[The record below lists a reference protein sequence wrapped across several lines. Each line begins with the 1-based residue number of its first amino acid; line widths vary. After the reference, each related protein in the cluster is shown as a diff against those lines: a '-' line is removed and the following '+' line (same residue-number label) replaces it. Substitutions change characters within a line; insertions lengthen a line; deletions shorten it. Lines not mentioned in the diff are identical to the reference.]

1 MKAVQAIGFFLIFL
15 GLIGVAIISGFQTTL
30 SSGYAMAFNAYPLS
44 IKTVDQKI
52 SPTLK
57 QILST
62 TPPDKEVR
70 VILKLTAPTAMS
82 VSQQQLVISQLQA
95 YGFKPLA
102 VTNYI
107 SNAIVGTVPAKN
119 IQDVASNPNV
129 DEVLADIVVA
139 QLTADVDPVKILS
152 KSVGQIKANQVW
164 GMGYTGQGVT
174 VIVIDSG
181 IANNH
186 PALMRNGK
194 SLVLEQKSFIGR
206 EVDFTHWHG
215 THVAGIIASQDPT
228 YRGVAP
234 GIKGFVDLIAFNEA
248 GSAYLGWLLS
258 ALDYAYQI
266 ADKYKP
272 VVCTNSWGGP
282 AANTPEYVQ
291 LREAVLK
298 LTKKMPV
305 VFAAGNFGPA
315 SGTITAPGDSDA
327 EDNGK
332 IIEPI
337 TVGAV
342 DSSNNV
348 ASFSSRGPDKWGV
361 DRQEPDVV
369 APGVN
374 IYSTNAPS
382 GFRSASGT
390 SMATP
395 HVTGVVALL
404 LSKNPNLSNQ
414 EVLDILTKTA
424 LDLGAP
430 GFDYDYG
437 FGLVQADSAIQLVQS
452 GISSVVT
459 GEDIFKV
466 GLSVIILVGLSM
478 VAAPEVFERIGGA
491 LHAGRR

>member
-1 MKAVQAIGFFLIFL
+1 MKTVQVIGFFLIFL
-15 GLIGVAIISGFQTTL
+15 GLSGIIVVSNFQETI
-30 SSGYAMAFNAYPLS
+30 SNAYAMAFNAYPLS

-62 TPPDKEVR
+62 APPEKEVR

-139 QLTADVDPVKILS
+139 QLTSDANTVNILS
-152 KSVGQIKANQVW
+152 KSVSQIKANQVW
-164 GMGYTGQGVT
+164 SMGYNGQGVT

-186 PALMRNGK
+186 PDLMRSGK

-234 GIKGFVDLIAFNEA
+234 GINGFVDLIAFNEA
-248 GSAYLGWLLS
+248 GSAYLSWLLS

-298 LTKKMPV
+298 LTEKMPV
-305 VFAAGNFGPA
+305 VFAAGNLGPA
-315 SGTITAPGDSDA
+315 SGTITAPGDADA
-327 EDNGK
+327 EDNGN
-332 IIEPI
+332 IIETI

-348 ASFSSRGPDKWGV
+348 ASFSSRGPDKWGI

-382 GFRSASGT
+382 GFSSASGT

-414 EVLDILTKTA
+414 QVLEILTKTA
-424 LDLGAP
+424 LDLGPP

-437 FGLVQADSAIQLVQS
+437 YGLVQADRAIQMVQ
-452 GISSVVT
+452 GGVNTVVT
-459 GEDIFKV
+459 TDDLAKV
-466 GLSVIILVGLSM
+466 GLSFVVLLGLSM
-478 VAAPEVFERIGGA
+478 VAAPDVFERIGGTS
-491 LHAGRR
+491 HARRR

>member
-1 MKAVQAIGFFLIFL
+1 MKTVRAIGFFLLFL
-15 GLIGVAIISGFQTTL
+15 GLFGLILVSDFQSTIT
-30 SSGYAMAFNAYPLS
+30 SGYAMAFNSYPLS
-44 IKTVDQKI
+44 IKSVDQKI

-57 QILST
+57 QILET
-62 TPPDKEVR
+62 TPPDKGVR
-70 VILKLTAPTAMS
+70 VVLKLSAPTSMS

-95 YGFKPLA
+95 FGFKPLA

-107 SNAIVGTVPAKN
+107 SNSIIGVVPAKN
-119 IQDVASNPNV
+119 IKDIAANPNV

-139 QLTADVDPVKILS
+139 QLTADVKSIDFLS
-152 KSVGQIKANQVW
+152 KSLDQIKVSQAW
-164 GMGYTGQGVT
+164 SMGYKGQGVT

-186 PALMRNGK
+186 PALIRNGHP
-194 SLVLEQKSFIGR
+194 LVIEQKSFIGR

-228 YRGVAP
+228 YRGIAP
-234 GIKGFVDLIAFNEA
+234 EINGFVDLIAFNEA
-248 GSAYLGWLLS
+248 GAAYLSWLLS

-266 ADKYKP
+266 ADKYHP

-282 AANTPEYVQ
+282 AANTPELVQ

-298 LTKKMPV
+298 LTEKMPV
-305 VFAAGNFGPA
+305 VFAAGNLGPA
-315 SGTITAPGDSDA
+315 SGTISVPGDAD
-327 EDNGK
+327 EEKNGK

-348 ASFSSRGPDKWGV
+348 AVFSSRGPDKWGI
-361 DRQEPDVV
+361 DRNEPDVV

-395 HVTGVVALL
+395 HVTGVIALM
-404 LSKNPNLSNQ
+404 LSKNPNLSN
-414 EVLDILTKTA
+414 EDVLRILTETA
-424 LDLGAP
+424 LDLGPP

-437 FGLVQADSAIQLVQS
+437 YGLVQADKALEAVQGGVSAAVTGDDVAKVCL
-452 GISSVVT
+452 SVV
-459 GEDIFKV
+459 V
-466 GLSVIILVGLSM
+466 LVGLAM
-478 VAAPEVFERIGGA
+478 VAAPEMFERGGVY
-491 LHAGRR
+491 GRR